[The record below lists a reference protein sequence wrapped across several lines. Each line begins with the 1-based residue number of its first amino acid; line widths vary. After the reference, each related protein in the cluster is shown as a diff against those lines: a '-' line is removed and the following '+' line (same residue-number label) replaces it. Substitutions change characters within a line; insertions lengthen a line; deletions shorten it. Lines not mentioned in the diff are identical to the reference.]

1 MLSGIDI
8 FSGAGG
14 LSLGAELAGISIKC
28 AIEINPS
35 AAKTFKR
42 NHKNAIVLNQDIRT
56 ISKKDFDFDTDE
68 AFIIMG
74 GPPCQGFSLSNTRSR
89 TMENPNNMLFE
100 QFVRLVGEIKPKWFL
115 FENVWGITNIENGKV
130 MALIKK
136 CFEDIGY
143 TVVPQVLTAS
153 DYGVPQK
160 RERFFMVGNRLGIN
174 FEFPKPFSTPQISV
188 WDAISDL
195 PELDNGQNLEVGD
208 YTIPFENAS
217 PYQKEMRKHS
227 EHPYQN
233 FVSRNND
240 LVIERYKHIPQGG
253 NWSDIPDYLMTNYAD
268 KSRCHSGIYKR
279 LYADR
284 PSVVISNYRKSMLIH
299 PFQHRGLS
307 VREAARIQSFPD
319 HFIFEGP
326 ISHIQQQIGNA
337 VPPLLAKAVF
347 LKILSYNA

>member
-1 MLSGIDI
+1 MINGIDI

-14 LSLGAELAGISIKC
+14 LSLGAEMAGISIKC
-28 AIEINPS
+28 AIEINQS
-35 AAKTFKR
+35 AALTFQR
-42 NHKNAIVLNQDIRT
+42 NHPNSSVLNCDIRT
-56 ISKKDFDFDTDE
+56 ITKDDFGFDTSDV
-68 AFIIMG
+68 FIIMG

-89 TMENPNNMLFE
+89 NMSNPNNLLFE
-100 QFVRLVGEIKPKWFL
+100 QFVRLVSEIKPKWFL

-130 MALIKK
+130 MNLIKK

-143 TVVPQVLTAS
+143 TVVPKVLKAS
-153 DYGVPQK
+153 DYGVPQN
-160 RERFFMVGNRLGIN
+160 RERFFMVGNRFGIN
-174 FEFPKPFSTPQISV
+174 FEFPEPLNSSPVSV

-195 PELDNGQNLEVGD
+195 PILENGQNLYKGE
-208 YTIPFENAS
+208 YITPLEKATS
-217 PYQKEMRKHS
+217 YQRKMREKA
-227 EHPYQN
+227 EHPLQN

-268 KSRCHSGIYKR
+268 KSRCHSGIYRR
-279 LYADR
+279 LRADL

-299 PFQHRGLS
+299 PFQDRGLS

-319 HFIFEGP
+319 NFIFEGP

-337 VPPLLAKAVF
+337 VPPLLAQAVF
-347 LKILSYNA
+347 EKILTYNV